1 MSAMSDCAGVILA
14 GGASSRMGQDKSS
27 LRLNGKSLLRH
38 MQDLFTEAGVGAL
51 YISGPAQIPDV
62 IRASGPLGGVHA
74 VLRHV
79 GTRYAHL
86 LFAPV
91 DMPGFTP
98 FLMRRLIAAPA
109 NVSLVHYDALR
120 MPFRLGTDRRFGILA
135 ESLLRDGKNVSV
147 GHFQDSVHDTLV
159 LQYEEAQASA
169 FVNINT
175 AEDWR
180 LFRQKEYS

>member
-1 MSAMSDCAGVILA
+1 MIDCAGVILA
-14 GGASSRMGQDKSS
+14 GGASSRMGQDKSA

-38 MQDLFTEAGVGAL
+38 MQDIFTEAGVAAQ
-51 YISGPAQIPDV
+51 YISGPAQIPDK

-79 GTRYAHL
+79 GARHAHL

-91 DMPGFTP
+91 DMPGLTP
-98 FLMRRLIAAPA
+98 SLMRRLIAAPP
-109 NVSLVHYDALR
+109 NVSLVRYDASR
-120 MPFRLGTDRRFGILA
+120 MPFRLGTDERFGILA
-135 ESLLRDGKNVSV
+135 ETLLRDGKNVSM
-147 GHFQDSVHDTLV
+147 GHFQDSVRDSLV
-159 LQYEEAQASA
+159 LQSEEVRKSA